1 MALSLA
7 DVEESTSY
15 GTSAPKVKGAL
26 MVRLK
31 EVRLKEVRLK
41 EVRLKEDGESLVV
54 RTDFE
59 QR

>member
-31 EVRLKEVRLK
+31 EVRLKE
-41 EVRLKEDGESLVV
+41 DGESLVV